1 MKYLFTLVLVTASF
15 ATDAVAD
22 QLEYDLEVNGMVCA
36 FCAYNVSK
44 QLMTLDGVL
53 PDTVDVDLDK
63 GRVKLQSGNK
73 LDRSQLADLL
83 LAAGF
88 ELGAVNEANA
98 LNAEP
103 RRQRDEAAFLSM
115 TISSDRL
122 SDGQFDEVLEAIG
135 AIAVQRSARISVVGP
150 AEFELAV
157 LKPVLMG
164 RRTVIEIEYDRAD
177 RPDQAV
183 VVDLSASPT
192 KTR

>member
-44 QLMTLDGVL
+44 QLMTLDGVV

-83 LAAGF
+83 LTAGF
-88 ELGAVNEANA
+88 ELVTVNEAIA
-98 LNAEP
+98 LNP
-103 RRQRDEAAFLSM
+103 GGNGTKPLS
-115 TISSDRL
+115 
-122 SDGQFDEVLEAIG
+122 
-135 AIAVQRSARISVVGP
+135 
-150 AEFELAV
+150 
-157 LKPVLMG
+157 
-164 RRTVIEIEYDRAD
+164 
-177 RPDQAV
+177 
-183 VVDLSASPT
+183 
-192 KTR
+192 